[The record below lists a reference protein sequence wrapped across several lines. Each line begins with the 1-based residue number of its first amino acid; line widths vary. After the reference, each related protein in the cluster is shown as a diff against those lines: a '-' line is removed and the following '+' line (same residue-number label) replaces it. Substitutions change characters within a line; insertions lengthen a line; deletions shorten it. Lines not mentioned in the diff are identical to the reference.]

1 MGCAVSDYDLD
12 GDLDLYVYSYIFWAG
27 AGSKA
32 QSSYPY
38 PYHDAN
44 NGAPNFLFRNDGDF
58 RFVDVTDASGMDVNN
73 RRFSLAA
80 SWCDYDDDGNP
91 DLYVAN
97 DFGRNNLYRNRG
109 DGTFSDVTKEA
120 GVVDTANGMSVSW
133 CDYNGDGLFDL
144 YVGNMWSAAGSRLA
158 SRISGDAGGRLESVY
173 RRMARGS
180 SLFRNRGDGTFEDVS
195 VETGASFGRWSW
207 SSQFSDLDGDGRP
220 DLYVANGF
228 VSNASPSGSRSA
240 DL

>member
-1 MGCAVSDYDLD
+1 MGCAISVYDLD
-12 GDLDLYVYSYIFWAG
+12 GDLEIYVYSYIFLAV

-80 SWCDYDDDGNP
+80 SWCDYDDDGDP

-109 DGTFSDVTKEA
+109 DGTFSDATQEA

-133 CDYNGDGLFDL
+133 CDYNGDGRFDL

-207 SSQFSDLDGDGRP
+207 SSQFGDFDGDGRP

-228 VSNASPSGSRSA
+228 VSNASPSGSKSA